1 LGDIMR
7 NRDLVV
13 WRTLGRVAVFLFA
26 LAMLVLTFAASAF
39 AQTSADQGAPT
50 PPPAT
55 VQPSQQQLENWR
67 KNMPAQPPRLGCFT
81 SAYPSNQ
88 WQEVPCTTAPAVPFP
103 PARGPRPDTV
113 GNGYDVSA
121 QVSGHISEAV
131 GSFDSVTGVTSES
144 GTGTFGGPNAFT
156 LQLNSNFFA
165 SPACS
170 GAANPSNCLGWQQF
184 VYANVSC
191 PHCAFIQYWLI
202 NYNATCPSG
211 WTASGGDCFT
221 NSAAVNVPAQTITNL
236 GNLSLTGQVNSGG
249 NDIFI
254 MAVGINVYSVQGV
267 DTVVFLA
274 QGWQD
279 AEFNVV
285 GDCCGSQA
293 NFNTGSTIVVRTSV
307 NSGTLNA
314 PSCLGQGFTGETNN
328 LSFAAPPAAIHGTFP
343 AILFTENSAGGAPSA
358 CASATGVAGT
368 QTKLAQTHDFNDD
381 GKSDIAW
388 RNTNGDVAI
397 WLMNGTQTL
406 SASDIGNVPTSWSI
420 VGQRQLNNSG
430 YADLIWRNTNGD
442 VAIWLMNGTQTLSAS
457 DIGNMPTSWSIAGT
471 SAYNATNGYAELI
484 WRNTDG
490 DVAIWQMNGTQVLSS
505 PDLGNVPTSWSI
517 VGTGDFSGTG
527 NTDILWLDTAGDVA
541 IWFMNGTQVVSTPV
555 LGNVPISWTIV
566 GTGDFNGDGKTD
578 ILWRNANGDVAI
590 WLMNGTQV
598 VSGLDLGNV
607 PASWTIAETGD
618 FNSDGYSDILWR
630 DTAGDVAI
638 WFMNGTQVVSAQV
651 IGNVPMSWTIQGAN
665 AD

>member
-1 LGDIMR
+1 
-7 NRDLVV
+7 
-13 WRTLGRVAVFLFA
+13 
-26 LAMLVLTFAASAF
+26 
-39 AQTSADQGAPT
+39 
-50 PPPAT
+50 
-55 VQPSQQQLENWR
+55 
-67 KNMPAQPPRLGCFT
+67 MPAQPPRPGCFS

-103 PARGPRPDTV
+103 PARGPRSDTV
-113 GNGYDVSA
+113 GNGNDVSA

-254 MAVGINVYSVQGV
+254 MAVGSNVYSVQGV

-307 NSGTLNA
+307 NYGTLNA

-328 LSFAAPPAAIHGTFP
+328 LNFAAPPAAIHGTFP

-381 GKSDIAW
+381 GKSDIA
-388 RNTNGDVAI
+388 
-397 WLMNGTQTL
+397 
-406 SASDIGNVPTSWSI
+406 
-420 VGQRQLNNSG
+420 
-430 YADLIWRNTNGD
+430 WRNTNGD

-578 ILWRNANGDVAI
+578 ILWRNASGDVAI

-638 WFMNGTQVVSAQV
+638 WFMNGTQVVSAPG
-651 IGNVPMSWTIQGAN
+651 IGNVPTSWTIQGAN

>member
-1 LGDIMR
+1 M
-7 NRDLVV
+7 
-13 WRTLGRVAVFLFA
+13 
-26 LAMLVLTFAASAF
+26 
-39 AQTSADQGAPT
+39 
-50 PPPAT
+50 
-55 VQPSQQQLENWR
+55 
-67 KNMPAQPPRLGCFT
+67 
-81 SAYPSNQ
+81 
-88 WQEVPCTTAPAVPFP
+88 
-103 PARGPRPDTV
+103 
-113 GNGYDVSA
+113 
-121 QVSGHISEAV
+121 
-131 GSFDSVTGVTSES
+131 
-144 GTGTFGGPNAFT
+144 
-156 LQLNSNFFA
+156 
-165 SPACS
+165 
-170 GAANPSNCLGWQQF
+170 
-184 VYANVSC
+184 
-191 PHCAFIQYWLI
+191 
-202 NYNATCPSG
+202 
-211 WTASGGDCFT
+211 ASGGDCFT

-236 GNLSLTGQVNSGG
+236 GNLSLTGQANSSG

-254 MAVGINVYSVQGV
+254 MAVGSNVYSVQGV

-293 NFNTGSTIVVRTSV
+293 NFNAGSTIVVRTSV
-307 NSGTLNA
+307 NYGTLNA

-328 LSFAAPPAAIHGTFP
+328 LNFAAPPAAIHGTFP

-406 SASDIGNVPTSWSI
+406 SASDIGNV
-420 VGQRQLNNSG
+420 
-430 YADLIWRNTNGD
+430 
-442 VAIWLMNGTQTLSAS
+442 
-457 DIGNMPTSWSIAGT
+457 PTSWSIAGT

-541 IWFMNGTQVVSTPV
+541 IWFMNGTQVVSTPG
-555 LGNVPISWTIV
+555 LGNVTTSWTIV

-578 ILWRNANGDVAI
+578 ILWRNASGDVAI

-607 PASWTIAETGD
+607 PTNWSIAETGD
-618 FNSDGYSDILWR
+618 FNGDGYSDILWR

-651 IGNVPMSWTIQGAN
+651 IANAPTSWTIQGAN

>member
-1 LGDIMR
+1 M
-7 NRDLVV
+7 
-13 WRTLGRVAVFLFA
+13 
-26 LAMLVLTFAASAF
+26 
-39 AQTSADQGAPT
+39 
-50 PPPAT
+50 
-55 VQPSQQQLENWR
+55 
-67 KNMPAQPPRLGCFT
+67 
-81 SAYPSNQ
+81 
-88 WQEVPCTTAPAVPFP
+88 
-103 PARGPRPDTV
+103 
-113 GNGYDVSA
+113 GNGNDVSA

-131 GSFDSVTGVTSES
+131 GSFDSVAGVTSES

-211 WTASGGDCFT
+211 WMASGGDCFT

-236 GNLSLTGQVNSGG
+236 GNLSLTGQANSGG

-307 NSGTLNA
+307 NYGALNA

-328 LSFAAPPAAIHGTFP
+328 LKFAAPPAAIQGTFP

-406 SASDIGNVPTSWSI
+406 SASDIGNV
-420 VGQRQLNNSG
+420 
-430 YADLIWRNTNGD
+430 
-442 VAIWLMNGTQTLSAS
+442 
-457 DIGNMPTSWSIAGT
+457 PTSWSIAGT

-541 IWFMNGTQVVSTPV
+541 IWFMNGTQVVSTPG
-555 LGNVPISWTIV
+555 LGNVTTSWTIV

-578 ILWRNANGDVAI
+578 ILWRNASGDVAI

-607 PASWTIAETGD
+607 PTNWSIAETGD
-618 FNSDGYSDILWR
+618 FNGDGYSDILWR

-638 WFMNGTQVVSAQV
+638 WFMNGTQVVSAPD
-651 IGNVPMSWTIQGAN
+651 IGNVPTSWTIQGAN